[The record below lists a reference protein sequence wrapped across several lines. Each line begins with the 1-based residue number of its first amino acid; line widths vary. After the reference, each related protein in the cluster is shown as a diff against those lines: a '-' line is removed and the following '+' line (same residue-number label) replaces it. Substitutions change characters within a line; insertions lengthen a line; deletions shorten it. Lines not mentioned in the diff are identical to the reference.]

1 MIPKL
6 YSLLFLFF
14 FFSIW
19 LYPYT
24 YMLKNLFLGGIL
36 GNFIFLFVL
45 FCTFHIFDNN
55 ILLLQSLGNFNF
67 LTRWDHRNKNEWQNS
82 HMTLRYLLPLKLNE
96 TIGPLFTY
104 PLMPKDNYLNE
115 DLELVKSNKY
125 SSLYTITIVN
135 YINCPFSILW

>member
-1 MIPKL
+1 
-6 YSLLFLFF
+6 
-14 FFSIW
+14 
-19 LYPYT
+19 
-24 YMLKNLFLGGIL
+24 
-36 GNFIFLFVL
+36 
-45 FCTFHIFDNN
+45 
-55 ILLLQSLGNFNF
+55 
-67 LTRWDHRNKNEWQNS
+67 
-82 HMTLRYLLPLKLNE
+82 MTLRYLLPLKLNE